1 MIMSLI
7 SVRGHLGTPEGIF
20 SLKNKKAI
28 CWTRSGQVHLLEG
41 TFVISTLPFKM
52 SLIGHSGRSK
62 VTRKSIKRKLKVTKI
77 VLPRLRLMPTSIAH
91 PRSAP
96 GTKRRSSCSS
106 HSCLSST
113 CSAVT
118 LTDPGTSE
126 SAAEEDKSPI
136 EEHINKNG

>member
-62 VTRKSIKRKLKVTKI
+62 IFFSKKKHKKEIKSYQNCPASPQVDANFDCPSPLCSWDQEEVKLLKSQ
-77 VLPRLRLMPTSIAH
+77 LSQLHLLSCH
-91 PRSAP
+91 FDRSWDIRNSC
-96 GTKRRSSCSS
+96 RRRQK
-106 HSCLSST
+106 
-113 CSAVT
+113 
-118 LTDPGTSE
+118 PY
-126 SAAEEDKSPI
+126 
-136 EEHINKNG
+136 